1 MIIALEAVGGVVV
14 LLVLAG
20 VTLRLRKIR
29 RDRRREGISMDD
41 RRLVTPPP
49 SPYEPSRGFRLID
62 ESGEPIVRPPVQRPR
77 LDPERHYVFSDA
89 AAHHEETLS
98 THLRHNDDWF
108 LSRSAHRSTSS
119 LVLRAVGVFLLIA
132 IVIASVTTYYLNKKP
147 GKGASSTTTTTT
159 KPPPTTTTTL
169 QVTFRPT
176 STNGDDAD
184 YSIPAARYR
193 VTVSGARGET
203 WAEYNM
209 GASNTLEWQGAVD
222 QDQQKSL
229 VMIGNSQITLG
240 SPSSAAVTVDGHAVV
255 FPSPL
260 PVTLV
265 LVFNVTPAGST
276 NPA

>member
-1 MIIALEAVGGVVV
+1 VE
-14 LLVLAG
+14 
-20 VTLRLRKIR
+20 
-29 RDRRREGISMDD
+29 
-41 RRLVTPPP
+41 
-49 SPYEPSRGFRLID
+49 
-62 ESGEPIVRPPVQRPR
+62 RPH
-77 LDPERHYVFSDA
+77 LDPERHYVFSDS
-89 AAHHEETLS
+89 AAHHEETLP

-108 LSRSAHRSTSS
+108 LTRSAHRSTSS
-119 LVLRAVGVFLLIA
+119 IVLRAVGVFLLIA
-132 IVIASVTTYYLNKKP
+132 IVVASVTTYYLDRKP

-159 KPPPTTTTTL
+159 KPPKTTTTTL
-169 QVTFRPT
+169 PTTFRPVST
-176 STNGDDAD
+176 SGEDAD
-184 YSIPAARYR
+184 YSIPATRYR

-209 GASNTLEWQGAVD
+209 GTANTLEWQGPVD
-222 QDQQKSL
+222 QGQQQSL

-265 LVFNVTPAGST
+265 LVFNARPAGST

>member
-1 MIIALEAVGGVVV
+1 MIIALETVGGIVA
-14 LLVLAG
+14 LLVLVG
-20 VTLRLRKIR
+20 VVLRLRKIR

-77 LDPERHYVFSDA
+77 LDPERHYVFSDS
-89 AAHHEETLS
+89 AAHHEETLP

-108 LSRSAHRSTSS
+108 LSRSAHRSTTSI
-119 LVLRAVGVFLLIA
+119 VLRAVGVFLLIA
-132 IVIASVTTYYLNKKP
+132 IVIASVTTYYLDRKP
-147 GKGASSTTTTTT
+147 GKGTPSTTTTTT
-159 KPPPTTTTTL
+159 KPPPTTTTL
-169 QVTFRPT
+169 PVTFRPT
-176 STNGDDAD
+176 STNGEDAD

-203 WAEYNM
+203 WTEYNM

-222 QDQQKSL
+222 LDQQKSL
-229 VMIGNSQITLG
+229 VMIGNSRITLG

-265 LVFNVTPAGST
+265 LVFNATPARST